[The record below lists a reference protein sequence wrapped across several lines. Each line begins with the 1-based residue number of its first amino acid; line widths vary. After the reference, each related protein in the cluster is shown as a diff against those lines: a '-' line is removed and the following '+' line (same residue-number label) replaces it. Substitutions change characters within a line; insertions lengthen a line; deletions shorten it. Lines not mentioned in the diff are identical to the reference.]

1 MPTRVDK
8 AAEVERALTNVYIT
22 LFKEIKKDPDYPD
35 NIDEVKKHFNRKV
48 NDATRAAIALV
59 YAAGVTYVN
68 TKLKTD
74 PYLTTTD
81 ITNQQEQTTKAV
93 DAFWSRIQ
101 KDAIRTIEEESIE
114 PKPALNTA
122 AVLNSIAA
130 FATTTA
136 LAQST
141 LSKTKQIV
149 QPLSLSDVDAEGELE
164 IGFEIKE
171 LKPRLKW
178 NTQSDERV
186 CPICNA
192 LDGHEW
198 EQDDSE
204 IQQPPDSSHV
214 NCRCY
219 LELIE

>member
-1 MPTRVDK
+1 MPSRVDK
-8 AAEVERALTNVYIT
+8 AAEVERALTNVYLL

-35 NIDEVKKHFNRKV
+35 NIEVVKRRFNRKV
-48 NDATRAAIALV
+48 NDATRAAIATV
-59 YAAGVTYVN
+59 YLAGVTYVN

-81 ITNQQEQTTKAV
+81 IINQQEQTGKATT
-93 DAFWSRIQ
+93 AFWSRIQ
-101 KDAIRTIEEESIE
+101 KDASRTIQQEGALILE
-114 PKPALNTA
+114 PKPTLNTA

-130 FATTTA
+130 FATTAA

-149 QPLSLSDVDAEGELE
+149 QPPADESLTLD
-164 IGFEIKE
+164 IGFENKE

-178 NTQSDERV
+178 VTQHDEKV

-198 EQDDSE
+198 DQDDLE
-204 IQQPPDSSHV
+204 VQQPPDDSHN